1 MQHFSKTRRTRIASN
16 ARCSGSHTSKAT
28 NTRRL
33 RACLKSK
40 RKACACYCFARAIN
54 LLASLRKK
62 VSMRDTMN
70 YSLCEREKTILRG
83 VSENRFDADAL
94 SHIETCASCREA
106 IRIARCLHMLAT
118 ESASETPAL
127 PAAGL
132 VRWKAQLIERQLA
145 AARATQSI
153 SITQIIAPA
162 VVVITLLGC
171 FMWRWHLIAARWA
184 GLKNEWQQ
192 FLTPTTFL
200 LAIPLSLAV
209 CFLLISLA
217 TIFTLRT
224 LLKNDFKKGIHQNA
238 PH

>member
-1 MQHFSKTRRTRIASN
+1 
-16 ARCSGSHTSKAT
+16 
-28 NTRRL
+28 
-33 RACLKSK
+33 
-40 RKACACYCFARAIN
+40 
-54 LLASLRKK
+54 
-62 VSMRDTMN
+62 MRDTMN
-70 YSLCEREKTILRG
+70 YALCEREKTILRS
-83 VSENRFDADAL
+83 VSENNFDADEL
-94 SHIETCASCREA
+94 SHIETCANCREA
-106 IRIARCLHMLAT
+106 IRVARCLHMLAT

-153 SITQIIAPA
+153 SITQTIAPA
-162 VVVITLLGC
+162 VAVITLLGW
-171 FMWRWHLIAARWA
+171 FIWRWHLIAERWA

-192 FLTPTTFL
+192 FLTPTTL

-224 LLKNDFKKGIHQNA
+224 LLKNDFKRNAYQNA